1 MTEKSDKPAEPQTP
15 PEADP
20 PQQEQPRPAEAFKQ
34 GIGLLWKA
42 AQSAADEIKREVDK
56 GGVSDALHQAG
67 RDLEVAANQAT
78 KALEEFIQRVSPG
91 DPQTSPWPAAEEA
104 EKAKAKQADADVP
117 EDGGVDEETGERRD
131 VRIQLD
137 DD

>member
-1 MTEKSDKPAEPQTP
+1 MTDS
-15 PEADP
+15 AD
-20 PQQEQPRPAEAFKQ
+20 PRPAEAFKQ

-42 AQSAADEIKREVDK
+42 AQSAAEEIKREVDK

-78 KALEEFIQRVSPG
+78 KALEEFIHRVSPG
-91 DPQTSPWPAAEEA
+91 DPKTSPWPAAEEA

-117 EDGGVDEETGERRD
+117 EDGGADEETGERRD